1 LYNKILVPIDG
12 SSHSYQALKEAV
24 KIARLTGGS
33 ITLLN
38 VQPITKNPFVNQ
50 ADKEGPEN
58 FVLGGAKKA
67 VEKEGLFADAV
78 FLRGDIVEQI
88 VRTAKDGNFDLI
100 VIGARGLSTFE
111 EVLLGSVSR
120 GVVEKAPCPVIVTR

>member
-1 LYNKILVPIDG
+1 MPIDG
-12 SSHSYQALKEAV
+12 SSHSYQALQEAI
-24 KIARLTGGS
+24 KIAKLTGGS

-38 VQPITKNPFVNQ
+38 VQPIPKNPFVSQ

-58 FVLGGAKKA
+58 FVLGGGKKT
-67 VEKEGLFADAV
+67 VEKEGVFVDAI
-78 FLRGDIVEQI
+78 FLRGDVVEQI
-88 VRTAKDGNFDLI
+88 VKTAKDGNFDLI

-120 GVVEKAPCPVIVTR
+120 GVVEKAPCPVIITR